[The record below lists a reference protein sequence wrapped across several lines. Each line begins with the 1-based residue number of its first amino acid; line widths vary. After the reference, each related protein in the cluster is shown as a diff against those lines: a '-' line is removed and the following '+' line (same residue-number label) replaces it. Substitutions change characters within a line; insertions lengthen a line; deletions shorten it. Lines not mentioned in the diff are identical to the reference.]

1 MLSLPAHL
9 RFYAVARATC
19 LPSYISHKD
28 KVLIAACMAC
38 MLRILLASAI
48 TVMLLQNGSLL
59 SSRRVQAAPDLLI
72 ARCTGIR
79 KRAAIAS
86 GKDGAETLSASRAM
100 GAIRRG
106 EVAVLV
112 IDAIECTE
120 SGRFVVPTQ
129 DFRLAELI
137 ANVGRACVVVV
148 NKWDAVE
155 KETNTLRVS
164 CSDTRTSSAC

>member
-1 MLSLPAHL
+1 MP
-9 RFYAVARATC
+9 
-19 LPSYISHKD
+19 
-28 KVLIAACMAC
+28 LIC
-38 MLRILLASAI
+38 
-48 TVMLLQNGSLL
+48 SLL
-59 SSRRVQAAPDLLI
+59 DA
-72 ARCTGIR
+72 GIR

-155 KETNTLRVS
+155 KETNTLRV
-164 CSDTRTSSAC
+164 R

>member
-1 MLSLPAHL
+1 MFA
-9 RFYAVARATC
+9 
-19 LPSYISHKD
+19 
-28 KVLIAACMAC
+28 
-38 MLRILLASAI
+38 
-48 TVMLLQNGSLL
+48 
-59 SSRRVQAAPDLLI
+59 
-72 ARCTGIR
+72 GIR

-155 KETNTLRVS
+155 KETNTLRVRLCPRIPFANYFFLHRRGVLPHLCHLVCHHEAMLRGFKGLRFLCTHFCHS
-164 CSDTRTSSAC
+164 AGTETVIFVSDAVTSNVIEALTSIYQMLL